1 MPSTP
6 TSASGAFWKGTELG
20 TEAAAVPPAA
30 QSTTSEVVKSKS
42 GASPMACGV
51 GGPGSTPEVQ
61 QFPPTPPTQHP
72 ARALGGKEGGGQ
84 GGEAP
89 PDPLLPARPCSPG
102 ALVGDQAD
110 RLLAVLPRGAHG
122 LPHRHAAPPLPRQ
135 LLGVGRRGGL
145 HPAAGGPR
153 ARARAR
159 GRGWMGWGLHPHQ
172 VLPFTCIARPPA
184 LQVIEKERPQLAE
197 CEEPSI
203 YSPAFPREKWQ
214 RKRTQVKIR
223 VRARQASLETL
234 PLGWP
239 RSCQQRRPRPFSRP
253 RPS

>member
-1 MPSTP
+1 MPCLLLGIQGAVQPPLDQEGFRGTCHWGHTPLRPHPPTADTLQTHSVLFLEEMELVPSTP

-20 TEAAAVPPAA
+20 TEAAVPPAA

-42 GASPMACGV
+42 GASLVACRV

-72 ARALGGKEGGGQ
+72 ARALGGKEGGGR

-102 ALVGDQAD
+102 ALVGDQED
-110 RLLAVLPRGAHG
+110 RLLAVLPRGAHC

-153 ARARAR
+153 ARGRDR
-159 GRGWMGWGLHPHQ
+159 GRGWMGWGLHPHRGAP
-172 VLPFTCIARPPA
+172 LHLHRPPA
-184 LQVIEKERPQLAE
+184 CPPCR
-197 CEEPSI
+197 
-203 YSPAFPREKWQ
+203 
-214 RKRTQVKIR
+214 
-223 VRARQASLETL
+223 
-234 PLGWP
+234 
-239 RSCQQRRPRPFSRP
+239 
-253 RPS
+253 